1 MNVVLSQKRVIR
13 SHSNFLRSL
22 HSWTR
27 PPKKFLE
34 TLYRSRLGDF
44 WGRRKK
50 LKGEYLVEG
59 HSYRSDTSPVTSHQS
74 STPSV
79 FFSNFYSHCSR
90 CNDVINF
97 GENPLWGNFQTSF
110 QGPPSLFS
118 ILSMMNMFEIEWDWQ
133 LTVLKSSILEKKVG
147 GNEFTQLQFTP
158 FFEIFKLIFQFFF
171 KLNTFEMN
179 GADVAVKPHF
189 RKLHR
194 GGH

>member
-1 MNVVLSQKRVIR
+1 M
-13 SHSNFLRSL
+13 
-22 HSWTR
+22 
-27 PPKKFLE
+27 
-34 TLYRSRLGDF
+34 SRLGDF

-59 HSYRSDTSPVTSHQS
+59 HSYRSDTSRVTSHQS

-97 GENPLWGNFQTSF
+97 GENPLWGNFRPAF
-110 QGPPSLFS
+110 RVPLSLFS
-118 ILSMMNMFEIEWDWQ
+118 SFDDDIC
-133 LTVLKSSILEKKVG
+133 LKWSGIGYWRSWNPQFWKKRLG
-147 GNEFTQLQFTP
+147 EMSLPQLQFTP
-158 FFEIFKLIFQFFF
+158 FFEIFKLIFQFFL

>member
-1 MNVVLSQKRVIR
+1 MC
-13 SHSNFLRSL
+13 
-22 HSWTR
+22 
-27 PPKKFLE
+27 
-34 TLYRSRLGDF
+34 RLGDF

-59 HSYRSDTSPVTSHQS
+59 HSYRSDTSRVTSHRS
-74 STPSV
+74 STPPV
-79 FFSNFYSHCSR
+79 FFSNFYFHCLRS
-90 CNDVINF
+90 NDGVNF
-97 GENPLWGNFQTSF
+97 GENPIWGNFHNSTRSAPLIIF
-110 QGPPSLFS
+110 FS
-118 ILSMMNMFEIEWDWQ
+118 RWWHMFEMKWG
-133 LTVLKSSILEKKVG
+133 LGTTVLKSSILEKKVG
-147 GNEFTQLQFTP
+147 EMSLPQLQFTQ